1 MKKIEYKIKNKTG
14 LHARPASKIVDKVS
28 KYDSEVKI
36 LNGNSEYNAK
46 SMISI
51 ISMGAENGAN
61 LEFII
66 KGNDEEKVYKDLE
79 NLLESGLED

>member
-1 MKKIEYKIKNKTG
+1 MKSLTIQLKNNTG

-51 ISMGAENGAN
+51 ISMGAENGTN